1 MLARLSR
8 TILLCLP
15 ILLSQLVYAQEKKSE
30 PDWISQPQGKQTVPV
45 PPELAEAT
53 REPWID
59 RVHYTLYW
67 TLWRSAMGIDRLFGG
82 ESDAA
87 EYQDVAGSLA
97 PALLWDEFEGW
108 QPKLRFRAKLPLPH
122 ADRRFDAFVGRVN
135 RDEYVTERERESGAI
150 ASQRGAPVEDDQTL
164 VGIRFSPKHRD
175 RFQATGGVRVA
186 TPLDPYVK
194 GSYRYQRGKLDS
206 ALITLR
212 ETAFWQNSED
222 FGFTSRADIE
232 RILDEK
238 WLARY
243 TISATISE
251 QSEGVRGYTGLTF
264 LRELPRR
271 RAVAAELFASG
282 EFDADVPLREYGLK
296 VAYRKS
302 VIRDWLVLEVRTSI
316 SWPRE
321 ELDFPR
327 TASWGVG
334 VGLEVFF
341 GTEEFQSRPVTF

>member
-1 MLARLSR
+1 MLAKLIR
-8 TILLCLP
+8 TALLCLP
-15 ILLSQLVYAQEKKSE
+15 MLLSELAHAQEKKSE
-30 PDWISQPQGKQTVPV
+30 PDWVSQLPGEQTVPV

-59 RVHYTLYW
+59 RLHYTMYW
-67 TLWRSAMGIDRLFGG
+67 TLWRSAMGIDQLFGG
-82 ESDAA
+82 KSDAA
-87 EYQDVAGSLA
+87 EYQEVAGSLA
-97 PALLWDEFEGW
+97 PALLWDEFEGF
-108 QPKLRFRAKLPLPH
+108 QPKVRFRAKLPMPH
-122 ADRRFDAFVGRVN
+122 FDRRFDAFVGRVN
-135 RDEYVTERERESGAI
+135 RDEYVTERERESGAF

-164 VGIRFSPKHRD
+164 VGIRFSEPKHR
-175 RFQATGGVRVA
+175 FQASGGVRVA

-206 ALITLR
+206 VLIALR

-232 RILDEK
+232 RIFDDK

-251 QSEGVRGYTGLTF
+251 QTEGVRGYTGLTF

-282 EFDADVPLREYGLK
+282 ELDAEVPLRDYGLK

-302 VIRDWLVLEVRTSI
+302 VVRDWLVLEVRTSI

-321 ELDFPR
+321 ELDVR
-327 TASWGVG
+327 RSASWGAG
-334 VGLEVFF
+334 IGLEVFF